1 MTELWISL
9 DEAARFL
16 QTTPADVLANA
27 RGATAP
33 VDRPEGAGLRPEQL
47 AELAARRNAPQ
58 FAQYAIGVLKK
69 LDAAAASSAVGPEA
83 KAPPPSAP
91 PPPNAPAAAPK
102 PAPPADPKKDAKIA
116 FPCPHCGAQ
125 LLARVEHVGMHG
137 VCPTCKTKFTIPR
150 IAAPRRPQ

>member
-27 RGATAP
+27 RGGTAP
-33 VDRPEGAGLRPEQL
+33 VDRPEGPGLRPEQL

-69 LDAAAASSAVGPEA
+69 LDAAASSPVAPET
-83 KAPPPSAP
+83 KAPPASAP
-91 PPPNAPAAAPK
+91 PSPNAPAAAPK
-102 PAPPADPKKDAKIA
+102 PAASADPKKDAKIA

-137 VCPTCKTKFTIPR
+137 VCPTCKTKFAIPR
-150 IAAPRRPQ
+150 IAAPRGPL